1 MKRYPLKLSYIAK
14 TALWGGNNLSER
26 FNKNS
31 DFDKISETWELSV
44 RDDAQSVILSGEA
57 SGKTL
62 REYFDEVGYDAVAP
76 DFKVGDRFPLLI
88 KFIDA
93 NDRLS
98 LQVHPDDSYAS
109 QVEND
114 SGKTEMWYIVS
125 AKEDSSIIYGLGEG
139 VSEAD
144 FADRIRDGKTA
155 DAVATIPVKAGES
168 YFIPSGMVHAI
179 GEGIIIAEIQQN
191 SDLTYRVYDYD
202 RVGADGKKRELH
214 VEKAIAVTKG
224 FTQKQI
230 DDICYSKGA
239 KKDGVLADCEY
250 FKVERLCIDGKA
262 KRLVDGES
270 FESILVL
277 EGEGAIIFNGEEY
290 AITQGDSW
298 YLPAGMGEY
307 ELVGGFKALSSKI

>member
-230 DDICYSKGA
+230 DDICYSNQVKSEL
-239 KKDGVLADCEY
+239 VLADCEY
-250 FKVERLCIDGKA
+250 FRVEKLCVDGKEQ
-262 KRLVDGES
+262 RFVDGES

>member
-1 MKRYPLKLSYIAK
+1 MKRYPLKLSYISK
-14 TALWGGNNLSER
+14 TALWGGNNLSEG

-31 DFDKISETWELSV
+31 DFDKISETWELTV
-44 RDDAQSVILSGEA
+44 RDDAESVILSGEA

-62 REYFDEVGYDAVAP
+62 REYFGEVGYDAVSP
-76 DFKVGDRFPLLI
+76 SFKRGDRFPLLI

-109 QVEND
+109 RVEND

-125 AKEDSSIIYGLGEG
+125 AKENSSIIYGLGEG
-139 VSEAD
+139 VSEAE
-144 FADRIRDGKTA
+144 FASCIRNGKTA

-230 DDICYSKGA
+230 DDICYSNQVKSEL
-239 KKDGVLADCEY
+239 VLADCEY
-250 FKVERLCIDGKA
+250 FRVEKLCVDGKEQ
-262 KRLVDGES
+262 RFVDGES

-277 EGEGAIIFNGEEY
+277 EGEGAILFEGGEY
-290 AITQGDSW
+290 PLAKGDSW

-307 ELVGGFKALSSKI
+307 ALSGSLTALSSKI